1 MTQLAAPI
9 SFSKVNT
16 ALGTSHTDLGTLVKD
31 ANIKMWAKYKPVVW
45 ASVNTLGALNSG
57 STTWNPNAASNL
69 QWWKATN
76 GNYGLD
82 YSNAIVNVGIGT
94 SGVITALSAI
104 AAKIDGGANGWGYTK
119 PSGGSSSP
127 YRLTDFLQYNH
138 ATANPIRSAQTNNVS
153 ASTTSVYTINCEIMR
168 AAMTNITQRDY
179 LIPEDISQ
187 YTLYMGIAVFKK
199 SGSTYSPIAWVFG
212 ATSWIGAGIRYS
224 DQTDGIIS
232 DDDSKVAT
240 ALKDGGTYYVL
251 PIFATAELAQPAA
264 SPGTTDVHNCS
275 AGAPNSNIKFVTVP
289 YVNFASFTAT
299 RQSTTQTIGVP
310 ELSNRDI
317 SGLWT
322 YNTTLY
328 INSTYSGYSGG
339 TAQNVV
345 LAVVNENWNG
355 TPASGNYAY
364 YNNFGSVVVGSSER
378 KTVGST
384 GLLTLDSSHSW
395 RVLVSINGEET
406 YFALRTPSQP

>member
-1 MTQLAAPI
+1 
-9 SFSKVNT
+9 
-16 ALGTSHTDLGTLVKD
+16 
-31 ANIKMWAKYKPVVW
+31 
-45 ASVNTLGALNSG
+45 
-57 STTWNPNAASNL
+57 
-69 QWWKATN
+69 
-76 GNYGLD
+76 
-82 YSNAIVNVGIGT
+82 
-94 SGVITALSAI
+94 VITALSAI

-119 PSGGSSSP
+119 PSGGQSSP

-168 AAMTNITQRDY
+168 SAMTNITQRDY

-212 ATSWIGAGIRYS
+212 ATSWIGAGITYS
-224 DQTDGIIS
+224 DQSDGIIS
-232 DDDSKVAT
+232 QTDSVVISR
-240 ALKDGGTYYVL
+240 LKDGGTYYVL

-264 SPGTTDVHNCS
+264 SSGTTDVHNCS
-275 AGAPNSNIKFVTVP
+275 AGAPNSNIKFITVP
-289 YVNFASFTAT
+289 YINFVSFTAT

-345 LAVVNENWNG
+345 LAVINENWNG

-364 YNNFGSVVVGSSER
+364 YNNFGSVVVGSSEK
-378 KTVGST
+378 KTVGGT

-406 YFALRTPSQP
+406 YFSLRTPSQP